1 MKQGLMVLVNIKN
14 EIVKQLEIFGKVI
27 KDEKFILSYKDDR
40 VRVDDKKKKGNKY
53 KWILYI
59 QGRGLVH

>member
-14 EIVKQLEIFGKVI
+14 EIVKQLEIFEKVI

-40 VRVDDKKKKGNKY
+40 VRVDDKKIK
-53 KWILYI
+53 
-59 QGRGLVH
+59 